1 MKGSPFESGSTSRP
15 SVRQADWSQPGTARA
30 VVVERMTRLVP
41 TDELRFLME
50 LSIDPVAARL
60 GVVQTV

>member
-1 MKGSPFESGSTSRP
+1 
-15 SVRQADWSQPGTARA
+15 
-30 VVVERMTRLVP
+30 MTRLVP

>member
-1 MKGSPFESGSTSRP
+1 
-15 SVRQADWSQPGTARA
+15 
-30 VVVERMTRLVP
+30 MTTLLP

-60 GVVQTV
+60 GIVQPV